1 MNFAPKLEEIERGP
15 ELGADS
21 QASHY
26 FWGLQTM
33 FDEPNPPLPFTCFF
47 VNKVLLEHCYVH

>member
-1 MNFAPKLEEIERGP
+1 MNFAPKLEEVDLGP

-26 FWGLQTM
+26 FGGLQT
-33 FDEPNPPLPFTCFF
+33 
-47 VNKVLLEHCYVH
+47 VS